1 MKEYRQEQ
9 EYFQRSLIEEQ
20 YGKALVKLAKS
31 ATGRE
36 EISAVRPAWE
46 KVVLKL
52 SQNCL
57 KVVSKLSKS
66 CLKVVSKLSLSCLKV
81 VSKFS

>member
-1 MKEYRQEQ
+1 MKEYCQEQ

-36 EISAVRPAWE
+36 EISAVRPAWDE
-46 KVVLKL
+46 VLLKL
-52 SQNCL
+52 GQSRPTAG
-57 KVVSKLSKS
+57 KA
-66 CLKVVSKLSLSCLKV
+66 
-81 VSKFS
+81 

>member
-1 MKEYRQEQ
+1 MKEYCQEQ

-36 EISAVRPAWE
+36 EISAVRPAWDE
-46 KVVLKL
+46 VLLKL
-52 SQNCL
+52 SQ
-57 KVVSKLSKS
+57 S
-66 CLKVVSKLSLSCLKV
+66 CL
-81 VSKFS
+81 

>member
-66 CLKVVSKLSLSCLKV
+66 CLKVV
-81 VSKFS
+81 